1 MGRREP
7 WVRDGWWR
15 RGGRVCGL
23 REGVPIRSAVV
34 MITISVLISVLAFIA
49 TVALWIERSAGSEA
63 AFSANAAE
71 VLTMDSSQQALAERL
86 MDEAIDAVP
95 LLALV
100 RGAGEQAT
108 VALLDSGAFDEAMN
122 RVIVEAHRHVVSGAD
137 GPFTADLTDVRDVL
151 VAPIARISPDLADRI
166 PVEVFENVVI
176 LDSGALPILGTLAR
190 GLPAIVIF
198 SAAGAVFLAVAL
210 VMLADRRSVAM
221 IAVGLAVAFAGL
233 GVTIWGSVGGSVAAE
248 RIDDDLTR
256 TLVVN
261 GYAVIN
267 PWLRSAGL
275 VLAIGGIVFA
285 AGGAI
290 AAAAR
295 RGTVRAS

>member
-1 MGRREP
+1 
-7 WVRDGWWR
+7 
-15 RGGRVCGL
+15 
-23 REGVPIRSAVV
+23 
-34 MITISVLISVLAFIA
+34 MITISALISVLAFVA
-49 TVALWIERSAGSEA
+49 TVAFWIQRSAGDEA

-71 VLTMDSSQQALAERL
+71 VLAMDSSQQALAERL

-108 VALLDSGAFDEAMN
+108 VVLLDSGAFDEAMS
-122 RVIVEAHRHVVSGAD
+122 RVIIEAHRHVVSGEE

-176 LDSGALPILGTLAR
+176 LDSGALPLLGLVAR

-198 SAAGAVFLAVAL
+198 SAAAAVFLAVAL
-210 VMLADRRSVAM
+210 VMLADRRSMALF
-221 IAVGLAVAFAGL
+221 AVGLAVALAGL
-233 GVTIWGSVGGSVAAE
+233 GAMVWGTVGGSVAAD

-256 TLVVN
+256 VLVVN
-261 GYAVIN
+261 GYAVIS
-267 PWLRSAGL
+267 PWLRSAGSVL
-275 VLAIGGIVFA
+275 MAIGAVLAASGAVVF
-285 AGGAI
+285 
-290 AAAAR
+290 AAR
-295 RGTVRAS
+295 RGSVRGS

>member
-1 MGRREP
+1 
-7 WVRDGWWR
+7 
-15 RGGRVCGL
+15 
-23 REGVPIRSAVV
+23 

-137 GPFTADLTDVRDVL
+137 GPTFSSHR
-151 VAPIARISPDLADRI
+151 SPASH
-166 PVEVFENVVI
+166 PT
-176 LDSGALPILGTLAR
+176 SQTGY
-190 GLPAIVIF
+190 
-198 SAAGAVFLAVAL
+198 
-210 VMLADRRSVAM
+210 RSKC
-221 IAVGLAVAFAGL
+221 
-233 GVTIWGSVGGSVAAE
+233 S
-248 RIDDDLTR
+248 R
-256 TLVVN
+256 T
-261 GYAVIN
+261 
-267 PWLRSAGL
+267 S
-275 VLAIGGIVFA
+275 
-285 AGGAI
+285 
-290 AAAAR
+290 
-295 RGTVRAS
+295 

>member
-1 MGRREP
+1 
-7 WVRDGWWR
+7 
-15 RGGRVCGL
+15 
-23 REGVPIRSAVV
+23 

-108 VALLDSGAFDEAMN
+108 VALVDSGAFDEAMN

-190 GLPAIVIF
+190 GLPAIAIF